1 MTDYAQ
7 QAYWAA
13 FAVTPDTLNL
23 AAGFYPWSNPVWT
36 VQDLPNNEKEVK
48 ACLETIL
55 EKAKEVQRPPRI
67 ICESAWIFHRLLER
81 YAGELGIPLCLVTP
95 NRLHMFASNEGKRL
109 RPNEMDPALIL
120 RYAFANSP
128 EATPYDA
135 WRAKLRDTVGL
146 CDQYLQD
153 LEQYQTRLR
162 MTAGELPVASMERQI
177 ANLEKEIEVL
187 KQDCA
192 EAIAQRESIDP
203 RIKPLRDE
211 GELDPYTIAVLMAYF
226 DELGTLGRKKVACL
240 LGVVPQSN
248 QGRQAGD
255 SNNRG
260 GRVLVRRA
268 LYQVVANRIASHHP
282 VTFRRYEALID
293 PNRANGPMN
302 FRAASSALIHG
313 LICHLESI
321 AKHALA
327 ETGYIPSTARVA
339 PKDA

>member
-162 MTAGELPVASMERQI
+162 MTAGDPPVASMKRQI

-293 PNRANGPMN
+293 PNRATGPMN
-302 FRAASSALIHG
+302 FRAASFALIHG

-327 ETGYIPSTARVA
+327 ETGYIPSIARVA

>member
-23 AAGFYPWSNPVWT
+23 AVGFYPWSNPVWT

-162 MTAGELPVASMERQI
+162 MTAGELPVASMKRQI

-226 DELGTLGRKKVACL
+226 DELGTLGRRKVACL

-260 GRVLVRRA
+260 GRVLVRHA

-302 FRAASSALIHG
+302 FRAASFALIHG

>member
-162 MTAGELPVASMERQI
+162 MTAEGLPTVSMERQI

>member
-120 RYAFANSP
+120 RYAFTNSP

-162 MTAGELPVASMERQI
+162 MTAGELPVASMKRQI

-255 SNNRG
+255 SNNRS

-302 FRAASSALIHG
+302 FRAASFALIHG

-321 AKHALA
+321 ARHALA

>member
-162 MTAGELPVASMERQI
+162 MTAEGLPTVSMERQI

-211 GELDPYTIAVLMAYF
+211 GELDPYTIAVLMANF
-226 DELGTLGRKKVACL
+226 NELGTLGRKRVANL

-248 QGRQAGD
+248 QGRQSGD
-255 SNNRG
+255 SNSRG

-268 LYQVVANRIASHHP
+268 LYQVIASRLDAHHP
-282 VTFRRYEALID
+282 ETCHRYEALID

-302 FRAASSALIHG
+302 FRAASFALIHG

>member
-1 MTDYAQ
+1 
-7 QAYWAA
+7 
-13 FAVTPDTLNL
+13 
-23 AAGFYPWSNPVWT
+23 
-36 VQDLPNNEKEVK
+36 
-48 ACLETIL
+48 
-55 EKAKEVQRPPRI
+55 
-67 ICESAWIFHRLLER
+67 
-81 YAGELGIPLCLVTP
+81 
-95 NRLHMFASNEGKRL
+95 MFASNEGKRL
-109 RPNEMDPALIL
+109 RPNEMNPALIL

-177 ANLEKEIEVL
+177 ANLEQEIEAL

-192 EAIAQRESIDP
+192 TAIAQRESIDP

-211 GELDPYTIAVLMAYF
+211 ENLDPYTVAVLMAYF
-226 DELGTLGRKKVACL
+226 DELGTLGRRKVACL

-248 QGRQAGD
+248 QGRQTGD
-255 SNNRG
+255 SNSRG

-268 LYQVVANRIASHHP
+268 LYQVIASRLDAHHP
-282 VTFRRYEALID
+282 ETCHRYEALID

-302 FRAASSALIHG
+302 FRAASFALIHG